1 MAAGFIDFAIT
12 WRADVFSGA
21 PQASSAA
28 DFGTLGITFRARK
41 PRDEQEWL
49 DAVSAASS
57 CTIGPARQA

>member
-1 MAAGFIDFAIT
+1 MAAGFLGFEIT

-28 DFGTLGITFRARK
+28 SFGTLGINFRARK

-49 DAVSAASS
+49 DAVQASQV
-57 CTIGPARQA
+57 CAVTPAHTE